1 MEKKKSLKT
10 YFRLLSYLKKYWV
23 IFLIATLANILY
35 SALDAY
41 VINLLRPLVDE
52 GFVNKNPSIIQSI
65 PYVLPLI
72 FLFRGIF
79 SFSSNFGIMYI
90 ARKIVMK
97 LRLQIFSHYLQL
109 PITFFDNNSSGNLL
123 SRIIFN
129 VDQVSKASTEVI
141 TDFTRNV
148 CLILALMYVMF
159 SVNVKLTLTFLI
171 ALPVISFLFV
181 FVSKRF
187 RKISHRI
194 QSTMGTLSQ
203 VAEEGISANR
213 EIRIFGGF
221 SFEVNRFGKAL
232 KSFNRQEMK
241 NIFVKSINDP
251 VIQLFAGSA
260 LAFTIFAALSLTG
273 AEAISAGGFTV
284 LFSSMVALLKPL
296 RELNS
301 LNSTLQKG
309 LAGAESVF
317 EILDMPK
324 EKNEGNKKLLN
335 PQGKIEYKNVIFR
348 YNEDKEILQ
357 DVSFTVTPG
366 QTIAFVGKSGAGK
379 SSIINLLPR
388 FYNVNSGKI
397 LLDNIDIQE
406 YELSSLREHIAIVS
420 QNVTLFNSSVLDNI
434 TYGVVDYDLQKVK
447 DAIKF
452 ANLEEFI
459 STLPNG
465 LDTII
470 GEDGILLSG
479 GQRQRLAIARAIF
492 KNAKILILDEAT
504 SALDSETEVSIQ
516 NALDN
521 LMQNRTTFVIAHR
534 LSTIVKADKIIVLD
548 NGKII
553 ESGTHNELLEREGI
567 YQSLYKMQYKQNI
580 QEEV

>member
-241 NIFVKSINDP
+241 NIFVKSISDP

-317 EILDMPK
+317 EILDMPI

>member
-1 MEKKKSLKT
+1 MKKNKSLKT
-10 YFRLLSYLKKYWV
+10 YFRLLSYLKKYRV
-23 IFLIATLANILY
+23 IFIIATIANIAY

-41 VINLLRPLVDE
+41 VINLLKPLVDE
-52 GFVNKNPSIIQSI
+52 GFVNKNPAIIKSI
-65 PYVLPLI
+65 PFVLPLI
-72 FLFRGIF
+72 FLLRGIF

-97 LRLQIFSHYLQL
+97 LRLEIFSHYLKL
-109 PITFFDNNSSGNLL
+109 PITFFDNNSSGSLL

-148 CLILALMYVMF
+148 CLIIALIYVMF
-159 SVNVKLTLTFLI
+159 SVNVKLTLTFLV
-171 ALPVISFLFV
+171 ALPVISILFV
-181 FVSKRF
+181 FVSKKF

-194 QSTMGTLSQ
+194 QSTMGTVSQ

-221 SFEVNRFGKAL
+221 AFEVNRFGKAL
-232 KSFNRQEMK
+232 KTFNKQEMK
-241 NIFVKSINDP
+241 NIFVKSISDP

-273 AEAISAGGFTV
+273 SEAISAGGFTV

-317 EILDMPK
+317 EILDMPI
-324 EKNEGNKKLLN
+324 EKNEGHQKISKPL
-335 PQGKIEYKNVIFR
+335 GKIEYKEVSFS
-348 YNEDKEILQ
+348 YNKDKEILNK
-357 DVSFTVTPG
+357 VSFIANPG

-388 FYNVNSGKI
+388 FYNVNSGKV
-397 LLDNIDIQE
+397 LLDDIDIQD

-420 QNVTLFNSSVLDNI
+420 QNVTLFNSSILDNI
-434 TYGVVDYDLQKVK
+434 TYGVLDYDISKVK

-452 ANLEEFI
+452 ANLGQFI
-459 STLPNG
+459 ATLPNG

-504 SALDSETEVSIQ
+504 SALDSETEISIQ

-548 NGKII
+548 NGKIV
-553 ESGTHNELLEREGI
+553 ESGTHNELLGKEGI
-567 YQSLYKMQYKQNI
+567 YQVLYKIQYKQNI

>member
-1 MEKKKSLKT
+1 MKKNKSLKT

-241 NIFVKSINDP
+241 NIFVKSISDP

-317 EILDMPK
+317 EILDMPI